1 MEEINVMLFAY
12 SKGYLQYLL
21 SHTGNNA
28 IVYLKLLNQE
38 IPVIGKKS
46 FPKFN
51 ELLKRI
57 IKDQG
62 YSLVMTESTFM
73 NLELN
78 STDKYEIK
86 LKLR

>member
-38 IPVIGKKS
+38 IPVIAKKS
-46 FPKFN
+46 YPKFN

-57 IKDQG
+57 IKEQG

-73 NLELN
+73 NLEFN
-78 STDKYEIK
+78 STDKYDIK